1 MKNRILCLFL
11 FLSIKLSAQIDLE
24 KISLEIRDLKSAS
37 QQQNYWDK
45 LYAED
50 QQILVNI
57 ISAEKHDALS
67 LEIMIKTTLFVEI
80 HGIDSYPK
88 NNPIAVL
95 NLSHCSIGEAQ
106 LAYWPII
113 LKCFE
118 KGGLIQI
125 FGGKF
130 PTYELEAIALAFYN
144 YSLANQ
150 EAIYPKLTSK
160 LKNPKQYKVSER
172 LYEIY
177 QNRKYNIGVIQ
188 LIGKWKNQPFEN
200 SIEEGFFEF
209 VLASDQ
215 SIYLSRNGRFE
226 KLVLNSN
233 LNSVK
238 KYKIEKEPFGWQY
251 IFKDNG
257 DLSLVDE
264 TGRVLIQYS
273 QYE

>member
-67 LEIMIKTTLFVEI
+67 LEIMIKTALFVEI

-118 KGGLIQI
+118 KGGLIHV

-150 EAIYPKLTSK
+150 EAIYPKLTLR
-160 LKNPKQYKVSER
+160 LKNPEQYKVSER

-188 LIGKWKNQPFEN
+188 SIGKWKNQPFEN

-215 SIYLSRNGRFE
+215 SIYLNRNGRFE

-264 TGRVLIQYS
+264 TGRELIQYS